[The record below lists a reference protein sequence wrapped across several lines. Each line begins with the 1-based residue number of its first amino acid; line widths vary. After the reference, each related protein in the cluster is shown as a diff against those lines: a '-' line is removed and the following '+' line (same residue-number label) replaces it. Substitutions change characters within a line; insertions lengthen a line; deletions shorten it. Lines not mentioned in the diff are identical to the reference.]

1 MVPAFPNSKQRS
13 NVEDLSMN
21 IRTLVMFIAGLALNE
36 KAYVR
41 NGLRDVQSSI
51 RKKER
56 G

>member
-1 MVPAFPNSKQRS
+1 V
-13 NVEDLSMN
+13 V
-21 IRTLVMFIAGLALNE
+21 IAGLALNE
-36 KAYVR
+36 KTYVR